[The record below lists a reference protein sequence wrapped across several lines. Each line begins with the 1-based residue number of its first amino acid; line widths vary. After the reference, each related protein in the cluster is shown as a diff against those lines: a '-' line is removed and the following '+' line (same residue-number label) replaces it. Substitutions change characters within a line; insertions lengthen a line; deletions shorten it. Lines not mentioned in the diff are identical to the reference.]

1 MRSGCLLPLS
11 LLVAAAVLRTQSLT
25 VFDPP
30 GLRSLRSHTPDILDQ
45 DIVES
50 SYNPSLLEV
59 ALHTLSLPNYLILR
73 LLMKRN
79 KDILSSLRKKT
90 NKGDENTKYNKRLNF
105 KVY

>member
-1 MRSGCLLPLS
+1 MRTGCLLS
-11 LLVAAAVLRTQSLT
+11 ITLLITTAVLRTQSHS
-25 VFDPP
+25 VFNPAI
-30 GLRSLRSHTPDILDQ
+30 RQSLRSHTPDILDQ

-90 NKGDENTKYNKRLNF
+90 NKGDENTKYNKRLNL